1 MSPPSRRRLHRQAT
15 NTTPS
20 SSSSRTESPR
30 FTKEQESQ
38 YGVIKMKKSSA
49 RLNPNRNSA
58 SLQTSTLQEDLIKLI
73 GKDFEHAG
81 KTINS
86 KLKVSY
92 FFIAFWIKI
101 LISWRRLIFRA
112 EFCWNPCCHLWK
124 NTTANDSHLVF
135 FNSSV
140 QNLQIGFFK
149 NLTTFRLKKQ
159 MASVIVIFAML
170 KMCYIFCYSAL
181 I

>member
-92 FFIAFWIKI
+92 FLLLFE
-101 LISWRRLIFRA
+101 LR
-112 EFCWNPCCHLWK
+112 
-124 NTTANDSHLVF
+124 
-135 FNSSV
+135 
-140 QNLQIGFFK
+140 Q
-149 NLTTFRLKKQ
+149 
-159 MASVIVIFAML
+159 
-170 KMCYIFCYSAL
+170 
-181 I
+181 

>member
-92 FFIAFWIKI
+92 FLLLFELKGH
-101 LISWRRLIFRA
+101 RDIFLFAAIRI
-112 EFCWNPCCHLWK
+112 NRP
-124 NTTANDSHLVF
+124 
-135 FNSSV
+135 
-140 QNLQIGFFK
+140 
-149 NLTTFRLKKQ
+149 LTIESL
-159 MASVIVIFAML
+159 L
-170 KMCYIFCYSAL
+170 YI
-181 I
+181 

>member
-92 FFIAFWIKI
+92 FLTFPPLGRSLRHILDKVPKWHFRSTSNKGIWSKKI
-101 LISWRRLIFRA
+101 SNFMQELKSAILAMFLNGLVWLCPVSVALK
-112 EFCWNPCCHLWK
+112 NP
-124 NTTANDSHLVF
+124 
-135 FNSSV
+135 
-140 QNLQIGFFK
+140 
-149 NLTTFRLKKQ
+149 
-159 MASVIVIFAML
+159 
-170 KMCYIFCYSAL
+170 
-181 I
+181 

>member
-92 FFIAFWIKI
+92 FLLLFE
-101 LISWRRLIFRA
+101 LIFVILTADQNSMLNKRD
-112 EFCWNPCCHLWK
+112 EFVETCRHQRKHLLVSLTK
-124 NTTANDSHLVF
+124 KKEPPDTT
-135 FNSSV
+135 
-140 QNLQIGFFK
+140 IK
-149 NLTTFRLKKQ
+149 
-159 MASVIVIFAML
+159 
-170 KMCYIFCYSAL
+170 
-181 I
+181 

>member
-1 MSPPSRRRLHRQAT
+1 MTIYFFSFYFTVSASSNMSPPSRRRLHRQAT

-92 FFIAFWIKI
+92 FLF
-101 LISWRRLIFRA
+101 LR
-112 EFCWNPCCHLWK
+112 
-124 NTTANDSHLVF
+124 
-135 FNSSV
+135 
-140 QNLQIGFFK
+140 
-149 NLTTFRLKKQ
+149 
-159 MASVIVIFAML
+159 
-170 KMCYIFCYSAL
+170 
-181 I
+181 

>member
-1 MSPPSRRRLHRQAT
+1 MFIQFNRKYQRKNQYLNVFLKIPVSASSNVSPPSRRRLHRQAA

-20 SSSSRTESPR
+20 SSSSRNESPR
-30 FTKEQESQ
+30 FTKEQENQ

-86 KLKVSY
+86 KLKV
-92 FFIAFWIKI
+92 I
-101 LISWRRLIFRA
+101 LLFLS
-112 EFCWNPCCHLWK
+112 
-124 NTTANDSHLVF
+124 SLV
-135 FNSSV
+135 
-140 QNLQIGFFK
+140 L
-149 NLTTFRLKKQ
+149 
-159 MASVIVIFAML
+159 
-170 KMCYIFCYSAL
+170 
-181 I
+181 